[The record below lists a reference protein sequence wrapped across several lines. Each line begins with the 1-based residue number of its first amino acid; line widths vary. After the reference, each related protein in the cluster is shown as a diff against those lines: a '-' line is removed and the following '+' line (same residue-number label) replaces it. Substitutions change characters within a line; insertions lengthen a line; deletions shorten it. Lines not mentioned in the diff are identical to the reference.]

1 MNFIEIY
8 DNALSAEDCKFTI
21 GYMNGDDIVRY
32 PNGTSNIISR
42 GVYGNNSID
51 ISVKDSFDRRM
62 VFCYNPEPYYSNAAN
77 KVNDI
82 VYDALGKCIN
92 DYKGKYPELEEVPRW
107 ELDENYNIQKY
118 NKGGGYFALHCEND
132 GGSNERMMAWMVYL
146 NTVTDGGGT
155 YFSNYDLT
163 INAVEGRM
171 VIWPAYWTHH
181 HKGIVSHTQ
190 EKYISTGWFCFQN
203 K

>member
-8 DNALSAEDCKFTI
+8 DNALTKEECQFTI
-21 GYMNGDDIVRY
+21 GYMNGNDIVHY
-32 PNGTSNIISR
+32 PDGSNNNLIRGLCGNEVIDTSI
-42 GVYGNNSID
+42 
-51 ISVKDSFDRRM
+51 KDSFDRRM
-62 VFCYNPEPYYSNAAN
+62 VFGYTSNSSVAN
-77 KVNDI
+77 RVNGI
-82 VYDALGKCIN
+82 VYDAIGKYIN
-92 DYKGKYPELEEVPRW
+92 DYKEKYPELEEIPKW
-107 ELDENYNIQKY
+107 QLHEIYNIQKY
-118 NKGGGYFALHCEND
+118 NKGGGYFALHCENN
-132 GGSNERMMAWMVYL
+132 GGSNERMLAWMVYL

-163 INAVEGRM
+163 INAVEGRL

-190 EKYISTGWFCFQN
+190 EKYISTGWLAYY